1 MSHERIM
8 KYQEFIID
16 VPAGEGHQEFC
27 TIFAGSIPPRGY
39 EVRPAETDRRY
50 GITISADLIS
60 DEALLGKLRVK
71 DNKVNISSGLKP
83 SVVLRNS
90 DSELLDAIGTAEI
103 LETVFHDLHWV
114 GLTPDRVVR
123 YVRKR
128 LLVMPYDYRNPRAK
142 GIGLA
147 LLAVEMKTDD
157 VDAALKQ
164 LSDEWRD
171 LRSERFDAE

>member
-1 MSHERIM
+1 ME
-8 KYQEFIID
+8 YQEFIID

-60 DEALLGKLRVK
+60 DESLLSKLRVK
-71 DNKVNISSGLKP
+71 ENKVNIGSGIKP

-90 DSELLDAIGTAEI
+90 DGKLLDSIATAES
-103 LETVFHDLHWV
+103 LETAFHDLHWV

-123 YVRKR
+123 YVKKR
-128 LLVMPYDYRNPRAK
+128 LLVKPYDYHNPHAK
-142 GIGLA
+142 GTGLA
-147 LLAVEMKTDD
+147 LLAVEMDEAQIKGS
-157 VDAALKQ
+157 LKE
-164 LSDEWRD
+164 LSQKWVEEQ
-171 LRSERFDAE
+171 SERFDV